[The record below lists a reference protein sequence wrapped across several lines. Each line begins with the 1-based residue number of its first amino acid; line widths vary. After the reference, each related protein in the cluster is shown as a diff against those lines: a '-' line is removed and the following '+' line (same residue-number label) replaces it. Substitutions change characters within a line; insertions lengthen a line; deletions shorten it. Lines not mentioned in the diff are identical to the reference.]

1 MTPNNVMIGVL
12 CASPSTFHP
21 LVCLS
26 DLVSKT
32 NDNVILKVAHGLT
45 QKCKFRVKMTLSA
58 KHMDLHGFH
67 MDFIPASKNPKGQA
81 HPTKQKKKESISIKQ
96 SNIRE
101 IKQVKASMTSMHAC
115 IFFPSLNDKASTFII
130 LFSACMHDTDKISM
144 TPK

>member
-45 QKCKFRVKMTLSA
+45 QKCKFRIKMTLSA

-81 HPTKQKKKESISIKQ
+81 HPTKKCRLRMCLGFCSTKAPMTCL
-96 SNIRE
+96 E
-101 IKQVKASMTSMHAC
+101 IWGNGARLSS
-115 IFFPSLNDKASTFII
+115 P
-130 LFSACMHDTDKISM
+130 
-144 TPK
+144 

>member
-81 HPTKQKKKESISIKQ
+81 HPTK
-96 SNIRE
+96 
-101 IKQVKASMTSMHAC
+101 
-115 IFFPSLNDKASTFII
+115 KASTMYTAHAYGVPCDSTYFFIQGPLGSCGSTFRCNFELI
-130 LFSACMHDTDKISM
+130 L
-144 TPK
+144 